1 MAAPQVAEDGS
12 RGSRIGTAGFAGVG
26 YPDCQGP
33 RVPAARLRSP
43 ALVAAPP
50 QDFPRE
56 GPGYRLAGRPNPP
69 GSQRLTA
76 AGGQGPPPRGG
87 AHAQSLRPAGPG
99 AVQQSALSRGPA
111 RHARTRA
118 GTRALLGGGGRGGGT
133 GGRGGGGGD
142 RVASG
147 GARARPRARPPPR
160 PSPARVKRFLPA
172 CSGRRDLTP
181 RWRTARMST
190 RAKRAACPF
199 SIQRY
204 GIYERCRELVE
215 AGYDVRQPDK
225 ENVTLLHWAAINN
238 RIDLVKYYISK
249 GAIVDQLGG
258 DLNSTPLHWATR
270 QGHLSMV
277 VQLMKYGADP
287 SLIDGEG
294 CSCIHLAAQFGH
306 TSIVAYLIAKG
317 QDVDMMDQNG
327 MTPLMW
333 AAYRTHS
340 VDPTRLLLTFN
351 VSVNLGDK
359 YHKNTALHWAVLAGN
374 TTVISLLLEAGA
386 NVDAQ
391 NIKGESALD
400 LAKQR
405 KNVWMINHLQEARQA
420 KGYDNPSFLRKLKA
434 DKEFRQKVMLGTPFL
449 VIWLVGFIAD
459 LNIDSWLIKGLM
471 YGGVWATV
479 QFLSK
484 SFFDH
489 SMHSALPLGIYLATK
504 FWMYVTWF
512 FWFWNDLNF
521 LFIHL
526 PFLANS
532 IALFYN
538 FGKSW
543 KSDPGIIKATEE
555 QKKKI
560 RKPVR
565 SKHCGVCNRCIAKFD
580 HHCPWVGNCVGA
592 GNHRYFM
599 GYLFF
604 LLFMICWM
612 IYGCISYWGLHC
624 ETSYTKDGFW
634 TYITQIATCS
644 PWMFWMFLNSVF
656 HFMWVAVLLMC
667 QMYQIS
673 CLGITT
679 NERMN
684 ARRYKHF
691 KVTTTSIESPF
702 NHGCV
707 RNIIDFFEFRCCGLF
722 RPVIVDWT
730 RQYTI
735 EYDQISG
742 SGYQLV

>member
-1 MAAPQVAEDGS
+1 MQREEGFNTKMADGPDEYDTEAGCVPLLHPEEIKPQS
-12 RGSRIGTAGFAGVG
+12 HFNHG
-26 YPDCQGP
+26 YGEP
-33 RVPAARLRSP
+33 L
-43 ALVAAPP
+43 
-50 QDFPRE
+50 
-56 GPGYRLAGRPNPP
+56 GRKTHIDDY
-69 GSQRLTA
+69 STW
-76 AGGQGPPPRGG
+76 
-87 AHAQSLRPAGPG
+87 
-99 AVQQSALSRGPA
+99 
-111 RHARTRA
+111 
-118 GTRALLGGGGRGGGT
+118 
-133 GGRGGGGGD
+133 D
-142 RVASG
+142 I
-147 GARARPRARPPPR
+147 
-160 PSPARVKRFLPA
+160 VKA
-172 CSGRRDLTP
+172 T
-181 RWRTARMST
+181 
-190 RAKRAACPF
+190 
-199 SIQRY
+199 QY

-434 DKEFRQKVMLGTPFL
+434 DKTIVELAETGSL
-449 VIWLVGFIAD
+449 D
-459 LNIDSWLIKGLM
+459 L
-471 YGGVWATV
+471 
-479 QFLSK
+479 
-484 SFFDH
+484 
-489 SMHSALPLGIYLATK
+489 
-504 FWMYVTWF
+504 
-512 FWFWNDLNF
+512 
-521 LFIHL
+521 
-526 PFLANS
+526 S
-532 IALFYN
+532 IFCSTCL
-538 FGKSW
+538 
-543 KSDPGIIKATEE
+543 
-555 QKKKI
+555 I

-624 ETSYTKDGFW
+624 ETTYTKDGFW

-702 NHGCV
+702 NSLLMWLGKQQNMAQV
-707 RNIIDFFEFRCCGLF
+707 IGPLSPTRETGVEF
-722 RPVIVDWT
+722 
-730 RQYTI
+730 QA
-735 EYDQISG
+735 SG
-742 SGYQLV
+742 FGVAKPQLLWPFW

>member
-1 MAAPQVAEDGS
+1 RQPAPS
-12 RGSRIGTAGFAGVG
+12 
-26 YPDCQGP
+26 
-33 RVPAARLRSP
+33 
-43 ALVAAPP
+43 
-50 QDFPRE
+50 
-56 GPGYRLAGRPNPP
+56 
-69 GSQRLTA
+69 
-76 AGGQGPPPRGG
+76 
-87 AHAQSLRPAGPG
+87 
-99 AVQQSALSRGPA
+99 SA
-111 RHARTRA
+111 T
-118 GTRALLGGGGRGGGT
+118 
-133 GGRGGGGGD
+133 
-142 RVASG
+142 VW
-147 GARARPRARPPPR
+147 
-160 PSPARVKRFLPA
+160 V
-172 CSGRRDLTP
+172 
-181 RWRTARMST
+181 
-190 RAKRAACPF
+190 
-199 SIQRY
+199 Y
-204 GIYERCRELVE
+204 GIFERCRELVE
-215 AGYDVRQPDK
+215 AGFDVRQPDK

-294 CSCIHLAAQFGH
+294 CSCVHLAAQFGH

-374 TTVISLLLEAGA
+374 TTVISLLLDANA

-391 NIKGESALD
+391 NIKGETPLD

-420 KGYDNPSFLRKLKA
+420 KGYDSPSYLKRLKM
-434 DKEFRQKVMLGTPFL
+434 DKKVMLGTPFV

-459 LNIDSWLIKGLM
+459 LDIDSWLIKGLM
-471 YGGVWATV
+471 YAGMWIAV

-484 SFFDH
+484 YVSTQITRIYTYTYMQSSFLVLIH
-489 SMHSALPLGIYLATK
+489 
-504 FWMYVTWF
+504 YVFCLSTVF
-512 FWFWNDLNF
+512 LNPAA
-521 LFIHL
+521 HL
-526 PFLANS
+526 PFATVHVPFLLNTL
-532 IALFYN
+532 ALFYN

-543 KSDPGIIKATEE
+543 KSDPGIIKASEE
-555 QKKKI
+555 QKKKTIVELAETGSLDLSIFCSTCLI
-560 RKPVR
+560 RKPIR
-565 SKHCGVCNRCIAKFD
+565 SKHCAVCNRCIAKFD
-580 HHCPWVGNCVGA
+580 HHCPWVGNCVGS

-604 LLFMICWM
+604 LLCMICWM
-612 IYGCISYWGLHC
+612 IYGCISYWRIHC
-624 ETSYTKDGFW
+624 ATSYAKDGFW
-634 TYITQIATCS
+634 LYLTQIASCS

-656 HFMWVAVLLMC
+656 HFMWVAVLIMC
-667 QMYQIS
+667 QLYQIAA
-673 CLGITT
+673 LGITT

-691 KVTTTSIESPF
+691 KVTATSIESPF
-702 NHGCV
+702 NHGCF
-707 RNIIDFFEFRCCGLF
+707 RNLIDFFEIRCCGLI
-722 RPVIVDWT
+722 RPVTVDWT
-730 RQYTI
+730 TQYTI
-735 EYDQISG
+735 EYDQTSG

>member
-1 MAAPQVAEDGS
+1 MAAPLEEYEKE
-12 RGSRIGTAGFAGVG
+12 AGCVPILHPEEIKPQSHYNHG
-26 YPDCQGP
+26 YSDS
-33 RVPAARLRSP
+33 L
-43 ALVAAPP
+43 
-50 QDFPRE
+50 
-56 GPGYRLAGRPNPP
+56 GRK
-69 GSQRLTA
+69 SHIDDYSTW
-76 AGGQGPPPRGG
+76 
-87 AHAQSLRPAGPG
+87 
-99 AVQQSALSRGPA
+99 
-111 RHARTRA
+111 
-118 GTRALLGGGGRGGGT
+118 
-133 GGRGGGGGD
+133 D
-142 RVASG
+142 I
-147 GARARPRARPPPR
+147 
-160 PSPARVKRFLPA
+160 VKA
-172 CSGRRDLTP
+172 T
-181 RWRTARMST
+181 
-190 RAKRAACPF
+190 
-199 SIQRY
+199 QY

-238 RIDLVKYYISK
+238 RIDLVKFYISK

-351 VSVNLGDK
+351 VSINLGDK

-391 NIKGESALD
+391 NIKGESPLD

-420 KGYDNPSFLRKLKA
+420 KGYDSPSFLRKLKA

-459 LNIDSWLIKGLM
+459 LDVDSWLIKGLM
-471 YGGVWATV
+471 YGGVWAMV

-504 FWMYVTWF
+504 FW
-512 FWFWNDLNF
+512 
-521 LFIHL
+521 I
-526 PFLANS
+526 
-532 IALFYN
+532 
-538 FGKSW
+538 
-543 KSDPGIIKATEE
+543 
-555 QKKKI
+555 I

-612 IYGCISYWGLHC
+612 IYGCISYWGIHC
-624 ETSYTKDGFW
+624 ETTYTKDGLW

-702 NHGCV
+702 NHGCI

-735 EYDQISG
+735 EYDQTSG
-742 SGYQLV
+742 AGYQLV

>member
-1 MAAPQVAEDGS
+1 MAAPLDEYEKE
-12 RGSRIGTAGFAGVG
+12 AGCVPLLHPEEIKPQAHYNHG
-26 YPDCQGP
+26 YSES
-33 RVPAARLRSP
+33 L
-43 ALVAAPP
+43 
-50 QDFPRE
+50 
-56 GPGYRLAGRPNPP
+56 GRK
-69 GSQRLTA
+69 SHIDDYSTW
-76 AGGQGPPPRGG
+76 
-87 AHAQSLRPAGPG
+87 
-99 AVQQSALSRGPA
+99 
-111 RHARTRA
+111 
-118 GTRALLGGGGRGGGT
+118 
-133 GGRGGGGGD
+133 D
-142 RVASG
+142 I
-147 GARARPRARPPPR
+147 
-160 PSPARVKRFLPA
+160 VKA
-172 CSGRRDLTP
+172 T
-181 RWRTARMST
+181 
-190 RAKRAACPF
+190 
-199 SIQRY
+199 QY

-238 RIDLVKYYISK
+238 RLDLVKYYISK

-391 NIKGESALD
+391 NIKGESPLD

-420 KGYDNPSFLRKLKA
+420 KGYDNPSFLRKLRA
-434 DKEFRQKVMLGTPFL
+434 DKEVRQKVMLGTPFL

-459 LNIDSWLIKGLM
+459 LDIDSWLIKGLM
-471 YGGVWATV
+471 YGGVWAMV
-479 QFLSK
+479 QFLSN
-484 SFFDH
+484 
-489 SMHSALPLGIYLATK
+489 
-504 FWMYVTWF
+504 V
-512 FWFWNDLNF
+512 
-521 LFIHL
+521 
-526 PFLANS
+526 
-532 IALFYN
+532 ALFYN

-555 QKKKI
+555 QKKKTIVELAETGSLDLSIFCSTCLI

-580 HHCPWVGNCVGA
+580 HHCPWVGNCVG
-592 GNHRYFM
+592 R
-599 GYLFF
+599 YLFKF
-604 LLFMICWM
+604 SLVFRSRQPSLFHGISILFTLHDMLDDLWMYLFGLYPCNFNVSKYLLAL
-612 IYGCISYWGLHC
+612 LH
-624 ETSYTKDGFW
+624 F
-634 TYITQIATCS
+634 
-644 PWMFWMFLNSVF
+644 P
-656 HFMWVAVLLMC
+656 
-667 QMYQIS
+667 QIS

-702 NHGCV
+702 NHGCI

-735 EYDQISG
+735 EYEQTSG

>member
-1 MAAPQVAEDGS
+1 MEEYEKEAGCVPILHPEEIKPQSHYNHGYSENVS
-12 RGSRIGTAGFAGVG
+12 RKNHVDDYSTWDI
-26 YPDCQGP
+26 
-33 RVPAARLRSP
+33 
-43 ALVAAPP
+43 
-50 QDFPRE
+50 
-56 GPGYRLAGRPNPP
+56 
-69 GSQRLTA
+69 
-76 AGGQGPPPRGG
+76 
-87 AHAQSLRPAGPG
+87 
-99 AVQQSALSRGPA
+99 
-111 RHARTRA
+111 
-118 GTRALLGGGGRGGGT
+118 
-133 GGRGGGGGD
+133 
-142 RVASG
+142 
-147 GARARPRARPPPR
+147 
-160 PSPARVKRFLPA
+160 VKA
-172 CSGRRDLTP
+172 T
-181 RWRTARMST
+181 
-190 RAKRAACPF
+190 
-199 SIQRY
+199 QY
-204 GIYERCRELVE
+204 GIFERCRELVE
-215 AGYDVRQPDK
+215 AGFDVRQPDK

-294 CSCIHLAAQFGH
+294 CSCVHLAAQFGH

-374 TTVISLLLEAGA
+374 TTVISLLLDANA

-391 NIKGESALD
+391 NIKGETPLD

-420 KGYDNPSFLRKLKA
+420 KGYDSPSYLKRLKM
-434 DKEFRQKVMLGTPFL
+434 DKEFRQKVMLGTPFV

-459 LNIDSWLIKGLM
+459 LDIDSWLIKGIM
-471 YGGVWATV
+471 YAGVWVAV

-484 SFFDH
+484 YSTIFLN
-489 SMHSALPLGIYLATK
+489 LP
-504 FWMYVTWF
+504 V
-512 FWFWNDLNF
+512 
-521 LFIHL
+521 HL
-526 PFLANS
+526 PFATVHVPFLINTL
-532 IALFYN
+532 ALFYN

-543 KSDPGIIKATEE
+543 KSDPGIIKASEE
-555 QKKKI
+555 QKKKTIVELAETGSLDLSIFCSTCLI
-560 RKPVR
+560 RKPIR
-565 SKHCGVCNRCIAKFD
+565 SKHCAVCNRCIAKFD
-580 HHCPWVGNCVGA
+580 HHCPWVGNCVGS

-604 LLFMICWM
+604 LLCMICWM
-612 IYGCISYWGLHC
+612 MYGCISYWRIHC
-624 ETSYTKDGFW
+624 ATSYAKDGFW
-634 TYITQIATCS
+634 LYLTQIASCS

-656 HFMWVAVLLMC
+656 HFMWVAVLIMC
-667 QMYQIS
+667 QLYQIAA
-673 CLGITT
+673 LGITT

-691 KVTTTSIESPF
+691 KVTATSIESPF
-702 NHGCV
+702 NHGCI
-707 RNIIDFFEFRCCGLF
+707 RNLIDFFEIRCCGLI
-722 RPVIVDWT
+722 RPVTVDWT
-730 RQYTI
+730 TQYTI
-735 EYDQISG
+735 EYDQTSG

>member
-1 MAAPQVAEDGS
+1 MAAAVELEREALRAEELKPQGHYNHGYSESVS
-12 RGSRIGTAGFAGVG
+12 RKSHVDDYSTWDI
-26 YPDCQGP
+26 
-33 RVPAARLRSP
+33 
-43 ALVAAPP
+43 
-50 QDFPRE
+50 
-56 GPGYRLAGRPNPP
+56 
-69 GSQRLTA
+69 
-76 AGGQGPPPRGG
+76 
-87 AHAQSLRPAGPG
+87 
-99 AVQQSALSRGPA
+99 
-111 RHARTRA
+111 
-118 GTRALLGGGGRGGGT
+118 
-133 GGRGGGGGD
+133 
-142 RVASG
+142 
-147 GARARPRARPPPR
+147 
-160 PSPARVKRFLPA
+160 VKA
-172 CSGRRDLTP
+172 T
-181 RWRTARMST
+181 
-190 RAKRAACPF
+190 
-199 SIQRY
+199 QY
-204 GIYERCRELVE
+204 GIFERCRELVE

-249 GAIVDQLGG
+249 GAVVDQLGG

-294 CSCIHLAAQFGH
+294 CSCVHLAAQFGH

-374 TTVISLLLEAGA
+374 TTVISLLLESNA

-391 NIKGESALD
+391 NIKGETPLD

-420 KGYDNPSFLRKLKA
+420 KGYDSPSYLKRLKM
-434 DKEFRQKVMLGTPFL
+434 DKEFRQKVMLGTPFV

-459 LNIDSWLIKGLM
+459 LDIDSWLIKGLM
-471 YGGVWATV
+471 YAGVWLAV

-504 FWMYVTWF
+504 FWMYITWF
-512 FWFWNDLNF
+512 YWFWNDLPF
-521 LFIHL
+521 VTIHL
-526 PFLANS
+526 PFLLNS
-532 IALFYN
+532 LALFYN

-543 KSDPGIIKATEE
+543 KSDPGIIKASEE
-555 QKKKI
+555 QKKKTIVELAETGSLDLSIFCSTCLI
-560 RKPVR
+560 RKPIR
-565 SKHCGVCNRCIAKFD
+565 SKHCAVCNRCIAKFD
-580 HHCPWVGNCVGA
+580 HHCPWVGNCVGS
-592 GNHRYFM
+592 GNHRYFI

-604 LLFMICWM
+604 LLCMICWM
-612 IYGCISYWGLHC
+612 MYGCICYWRLHC
-624 ETSYTKDGFW
+624 ASSYSRDGLW
-634 TYITQIATCS
+634 VYITQIATCS

-656 HFMWVAVLLMC
+656 HFLWVAVLIMC
-667 QMYQIS
+667 QLYQIAG
-673 CLGITT
+673 LGITT

-691 KVTTTSIESPF
+691 KVTATSIESPF

-707 RNIIDFFEFRCCGLF
+707 RNLIDFFELRCCGLL
-722 RPVIVDWT
+722 RPVVVDWT
-730 RQYTI
+730 VQFSI
-735 EYDQISG
+735 EYDQTSG

>member
-1 MAAPQVAEDGS
+1 QSHYNHGYSENVS
-12 RGSRIGTAGFAGVG
+12 RKNHVDDYSTWDI
-26 YPDCQGP
+26 
-33 RVPAARLRSP
+33 
-43 ALVAAPP
+43 
-50 QDFPRE
+50 
-56 GPGYRLAGRPNPP
+56 
-69 GSQRLTA
+69 
-76 AGGQGPPPRGG
+76 
-87 AHAQSLRPAGPG
+87 
-99 AVQQSALSRGPA
+99 
-111 RHARTRA
+111 
-118 GTRALLGGGGRGGGT
+118 
-133 GGRGGGGGD
+133 
-142 RVASG
+142 
-147 GARARPRARPPPR
+147 
-160 PSPARVKRFLPA
+160 VKA
-172 CSGRRDLTP
+172 T
-181 RWRTARMST
+181 
-190 RAKRAACPF
+190 
-199 SIQRY
+199 QY
-204 GIYERCRELVE
+204 GIFERCRELVE
-215 AGYDVRQPDK
+215 AGFDVRQPDK

-294 CSCIHLAAQFGH
+294 CSCVHLAAQFGH

-374 TTVISLLLEAGA
+374 TTVISLLLDANA

-391 NIKGESALD
+391 NIKGETPLD

-420 KGYDNPSFLRKLKA
+420 KGYDSPSYLKRLKM
-434 DKEFRQKVMLGTPFL
+434 DKEFRQKVMLGTPFV

-459 LNIDSWLIKGLM
+459 LDIDSWLIKGIM
-471 YGGVWATV
+471 YVGVWIAV

-484 SFFDH
+484 AFFDH

-504 FWMYVTWF
+504 FWMYNTYCCF
-512 FWFWNDLNF
+512 FCLGSCYCHCHYPCLCVLLN
-521 LFIHL
+521 LAAHL
-526 PFLANS
+526 PFATVHVPFLINTL
-532 IALFYN
+532 ALFYN

-543 KSDPGIIKATEE
+543 KSDPGIIKASEE
-555 QKKKI
+555 QKKKTIVELAETGSLDLSIFCSTCLI
-560 RKPVR
+560 RKPIR
-565 SKHCGVCNRCIAKFD
+565 SKHCAVCNRCIAKFD
-580 HHCPWVGNCVGA
+580 HHCPWVGNCVGS

-604 LLFMICWM
+604 LLCMICWM
-612 IYGCISYWGLHC
+612 IYGSHSIHTLFVSLIHC
-624 ETSYTKDGFW
+624 ATSYAKDGFW
-634 TYITQIATCS
+634 LYLTQIASCS
-644 PWMFWMFLNSVF
+644 PWMFWMFLNSIF
-656 HFMWVAVLLMC
+656 HFMWVAVLIMC
-667 QMYQIS
+667 QLYQIAA
-673 CLGITT
+673 LGITT

-691 KVTTTSIESPF
+691 KVTATSIESPF
-702 NHGCV
+702 NHGCI
-707 RNIIDFFEFRCCGLF
+707 RNLIDFFEIRCCGLM
-722 RPVIVDWT
+722 RPVTVDWT
-730 RQYTI
+730 TQYTI
-735 EYDQISG
+735 EYDQTSG

>member
-1 MAAPQVAEDGS
+1 MADAMDEYEKEAGCVPILHPEEIKPQSHYNHGYSE
-12 RGSRIGTAGFAGVG
+12 TAGRKSHVDD
-26 YPDCQGP
+26 YSTWDI
-33 RVPAARLRSP
+33 
-43 ALVAAPP
+43 
-50 QDFPRE
+50 
-56 GPGYRLAGRPNPP
+56 
-69 GSQRLTA
+69 
-76 AGGQGPPPRGG
+76 
-87 AHAQSLRPAGPG
+87 
-99 AVQQSALSRGPA
+99 
-111 RHARTRA
+111 
-118 GTRALLGGGGRGGGT
+118 
-133 GGRGGGGGD
+133 
-142 RVASG
+142 
-147 GARARPRARPPPR
+147 
-160 PSPARVKRFLPA
+160 VKA
-172 CSGRRDLTP
+172 T
-181 RWRTARMST
+181 
-190 RAKRAACPF
+190 
-199 SIQRY
+199 QY
-204 GIYERCRELVE
+204 GIIERCRELVE

-238 RIDLVKYYISK
+238 RVELVKYYISK

-277 VQLMKYGADP
+277 VQLLKYGSDP
-287 SLIDGEG
+287 ALIDGEG

-351 VSVNLGDK
+351 VSVSLGDK

-374 TTVISLLLEAGA
+374 TTVISLLLDAGA

-391 NIKGESALD
+391 NIKGETALD

-405 KNVWMINHLQEARQA
+405 KNVWMINHLQEAWQA
-420 KGYDNPSFLRKLKA
+420 KGYDSPSYLKRLKA

-459 LNIDSWLIKGLM
+459 LDVSSWLIKALM
-471 YGGVWATV
+471 YLAVWATV

-512 FWFWNDLNF
+512 FWFWNDILSVTEPCVS
-521 LFIHL
+521 LSSCELALCEQRSLDQAGKGALTGGERGSCDVIGCYGDEALRSPAPWAQACRESRWAPSALRSL
-526 PFLANS
+526 PSMHGGGRVQLKSTHALGVCRLRCCVL
-532 IALFYN
+532 LFYN

-543 KSDPGIIKATEE
+543 KSDPGIIKASEE
-555 QKKKI
+555 QKKKTIVELAETGSLDLSIFCSTCLI

-565 SKHCGVCNRCIAKFD
+565 SKHCAVCNRCIAKFD
-580 HHCPWVGNCVGA
+580 HHCPWVGNCVGS

-604 LLFMICWM
+604 LLCMICWM
-612 IYGCISYWGLHC
+612 IYGCICYWRIHC
-624 ETSYTKDGFW
+624 ATSYHRDGFW
-634 TYITQIATCS
+634 AYITQIATCS
-644 PWMFWMFLNSVF
+644 PWMFWMFLNSIF
-656 HFMWVAVLLMC
+656 HFMWVAVLIMC
-667 QMYQIS
+667 QMYQIA

-707 RNIIDFFEFRCCGLF
+707 RNLIDFFEYRCCGLV
-722 RPVIVDWT
+722 RPVVVDWT
-730 RQYTI
+730 TQHTI
-735 EYDQISG
+735 DYEQTSG

>member
-1 MAAPQVAEDGS
+1 MEEYEKEAGCVPILHPEEIKPQSHYNHGYSENVS
-12 RGSRIGTAGFAGVG
+12 RKNHVDDYSTWDI
-26 YPDCQGP
+26 
-33 RVPAARLRSP
+33 
-43 ALVAAPP
+43 
-50 QDFPRE
+50 
-56 GPGYRLAGRPNPP
+56 
-69 GSQRLTA
+69 
-76 AGGQGPPPRGG
+76 
-87 AHAQSLRPAGPG
+87 
-99 AVQQSALSRGPA
+99 
-111 RHARTRA
+111 
-118 GTRALLGGGGRGGGT
+118 
-133 GGRGGGGGD
+133 
-142 RVASG
+142 
-147 GARARPRARPPPR
+147 
-160 PSPARVKRFLPA
+160 VKA
-172 CSGRRDLTP
+172 T
-181 RWRTARMST
+181 
-190 RAKRAACPF
+190 
-199 SIQRY
+199 QY
-204 GIYERCRELVE
+204 GIFERCRELVE
-215 AGYDVRQPDK
+215 AGFDVRQPDK

-294 CSCIHLAAQFGH
+294 CSCVHLAAQFGH

-374 TTVISLLLEAGA
+374 TTVISLLLDANA

-391 NIKGESALD
+391 NIKGETPLD

-420 KGYDNPSFLRKLKA
+420 KGYDSPSYLKRLKM
-434 DKEFRQKVMLGTPFL
+434 DKKVMLGTPFL

-459 LNIDSWLIKGLM
+459 LDIDSWLIKGLI
-471 YGGVWATV
+471 YAGVWVAV

-484 SFFDH
+484 ESCCLSTIF
-489 SMHSALPLGIYLATK
+489 LNLAA
-504 FWMYVTWF
+504 
-512 FWFWNDLNF
+512 
-521 LFIHL
+521 HL
-526 PFLANS
+526 PFATVHVPFLINTL
-532 IALFYN
+532 ALFYN

-543 KSDPGIIKATEE
+543 KSDPGIIKASEE
-555 QKKKI
+555 QKKKTIVELAETGSLDLSIFCSTCLI
-560 RKPVR
+560 RKPIR
-565 SKHCGVCNRCIAKFD
+565 SKHCAVCNRCIAKFD
-580 HHCPWVGNCVGA
+580 HHCPWVGNCVGS

-604 LLFMICWM
+604 LLCMICWM
-612 IYGCISYWGLHC
+612 MYGCISYWRIHC
-624 ETSYTKDGFW
+624 ATSYAKDGFW
-634 TYITQIATCS
+634 LYLTQIASCS

-656 HFMWVAVLLMC
+656 HFMWVAVLIMC
-667 QMYQIS
+667 QLYQIAA
-673 CLGITT
+673 LGITT

-691 KVTTTSIESPF
+691 KVTATSIESPF
-702 NHGCV
+702 NHGCF
-707 RNIIDFFEFRCCGLF
+707 RNLIDFFEIRCCGLI
-722 RPVIVDWT
+722 RPVSVDWT
-730 RQYTI
+730 TQYTI
-735 EYDQISG
+735 EYDQTSG

>member
-1 MAAPQVAEDGS
+1 MLMVLLC
-12 RGSRIGTAGFAGVG
+12 RH
-26 YPDCQGP
+26 
-33 RVPAARLRSP
+33 AARGCTGNGG
-43 ALVAAPP
+43 LVLEIKP
-50 QDFPRE
+50 QSHYNH
-56 GPGYRLAGRPNPP
+56 GYGEPLGRKTHIDDY
-69 GSQRLTA
+69 STW
-76 AGGQGPPPRGG
+76 
-87 AHAQSLRPAGPG
+87 
-99 AVQQSALSRGPA
+99 
-111 RHARTRA
+111 
-118 GTRALLGGGGRGGGT
+118 
-133 GGRGGGGGD
+133 D
-142 RVASG
+142 I
-147 GARARPRARPPPR
+147 
-160 PSPARVKRFLPA
+160 VKA
-172 CSGRRDLTP
+172 T
-181 RWRTARMST
+181 
-190 RAKRAACPF
+190 
-199 SIQRY
+199 QY

-238 RIDLVKYYISK
+238 RIDLV
-249 GAIVDQLGG
+249 
-258 DLNSTPLHWATR
+258 N
-270 QGHLSMV
+270 
-277 VQLMKYGADP
+277 
-287 SLIDGEG
+287 
-294 CSCIHLAAQFGH
+294 
-306 TSIVAYLIAKG
+306 
-317 QDVDMMDQNG
+317 
-327 MTPLMW
+327 
-333 AAYRTHS
+333 

-479 QFLSK
+479 QFLSN
-484 SFFDH
+484 
-489 SMHSALPLGIYLATK
+489 
-504 FWMYVTWF
+504 V
-512 FWFWNDLNF
+512 
-521 LFIHL
+521 
-526 PFLANS
+526 
-532 IALFYN
+532 ALFYN

-580 HHCPWVGNCVGA
+580 HHCPWVGNCVD
-592 GNHRYFM
+592 
-599 GYLFF
+599 
-604 LLFMICWM
+604 
-612 IYGCISYWGLHC
+612 WGLHC
-624 ETSYTKDGFW
+624 ETTYTKDGFW

>member
-1 MAAPQVAEDGS
+1 MRSDRHAHGSRLNAQVSDCSAPRNTLMLLQFMPCLSSDGLETCHRASSSFEVAPDRSLHSRLELHISAVSFNVTAQFSCVDSKNGATISAPTPDLAGYQSQASKARGNLKTRSRAPQPRSQLAPAPSQARWQLLPPRS
-12 RGSRIGTAGFAGVG
+12 R
-26 YPDCQGP
+26 DNW
-33 RVPAARLRSP
+33 
-43 ALVAAPP
+43 
-50 QDFPRE
+50 FPRE
-56 GPGYRLAGRPNPP
+56 SSAETYPIALLNEA
-69 GSQRLTA
+69 S
-76 AGGQGPPPRGG
+76 
-87 AHAQSLRPAGPG
+87 
-99 AVQQSALSRGPA
+99 QQSWFTDEKTKPENSRIFAQVDCETLEELASMIPVLPSGHEDTLRRNLVRILQFALASTLKE
-111 RHARTRA
+111 HS
-118 GTRALLGGGGRGGGT
+118 T
-133 GGRGGGGGD
+133 GFG
-142 RVASG
+142 
-147 GARARPRARPPPR
+147 
-160 PSPARVKRFLPA
+160 
-172 CSGRRDLTP
+172 
-181 RWRTARMST
+181 
-190 RAKRAACPF
+190 RAAAANGIIWKMFEMQHRPLCSLELKPQ
-199 SIQRY
+199 SHYNHGYSESLGRKSHIDDYSTWDIVKATQY

-391 NIKGESALD
+391 NIKGESPLD

-420 KGYDNPSFLRKLKA
+420 KGYDSPSFLRKLKA

-459 LNIDSWLIKGLM
+459 LDIDSWLIKGLM
-471 YGGVWATV
+471 YGGVWAMV

-521 LFIHL
+521 FFIHL

-532 IALFYN
+532 VALFYN

-555 QKKKI
+555 QKKKTIVELAETGSLDLSIFCSTCLI

-580 HHCPWVGNCVGA
+580 HHCPWVGNCVG
-592 GNHRYFM
+592 
-599 GYLFF
+599 
-604 LLFMICWM
+604 
-612 IYGCISYWGLHC
+612 
-624 ETSYTKDGFW
+624 E
-634 TYITQIATCS
+634 
-644 PWMFWMFLNSVF
+644 
-656 HFMWVAVLLMC
+656 
-667 QMYQIS
+667 
-673 CLGITT
+673 
-679 NERMN
+679 
-684 ARRYKHF
+684 
-691 KVTTTSIESPF
+691 
-702 NHGCV
+702 
-707 RNIIDFFEFRCCGLF
+707 
-722 RPVIVDWT
+722 
-730 RQYTI
+730 
-735 EYDQISG
+735 
-742 SGYQLV
+742 

>member
-1 MAAPQVAEDGS
+1 MGERGAGRGPPGARELRFGS
-12 RGSRIGTAGFAGVG
+12 R
-26 YPDCQGP
+26 
-33 RVPAARLRSP
+33 
-43 ALVAAPP
+43 VAASSPKRTYP
-50 QDFPRE
+50 WPR
-56 GPGYRLAGRPNPP
+56 L
-69 GSQRLTA
+69 L
-76 AGGQGPPPRGG
+76 PRGG
-87 AHAQSLRPAGPG
+87 RRHTSAFGRRPASRPRRPRPERSSGPS
-99 AVQQSALSRGPA
+99 AVQQSAFPPGPA
-111 RHARTRA
+111 VLARTRA
-118 GTRALLGGGGRGGGT
+118 GTRTLRAGRGQRGRHGGWGGR
-133 GGRGGGGGD
+133 R
-142 RVASG
+142 R
-147 GARARPRARPPPR
+147 RPRRLRRGSRSPWRSPSALPEPR
-160 PSPARVKRFLPA
+160 EGETLSPGMQREEGFNTKMADGPDEYDTEAGCVPLLHPEEIKPQSHYNHGYGEPLGRKTHIDDYSTWDIVKA
-172 CSGRRDLTP
+172 T
-181 RWRTARMST
+181 
-190 RAKRAACPF
+190 
-199 SIQRY
+199 QY

-479 QFLSK
+479 QFLSN
-484 SFFDH
+484 
-489 SMHSALPLGIYLATK
+489 
-504 FWMYVTWF
+504 V
-512 FWFWNDLNF
+512 
-521 LFIHL
+521 
-526 PFLANS
+526 
-532 IALFYN
+532 ALFYN

-555 QKKKI
+555 QKKKTIVELAETGSLDLSIFCSTCLI

-624 ETSYTKDGFW
+624 ETTYTKDGFW

>member
-1 MAAPQVAEDGS
+1 MEEYEKEAGCVPILHPEEIKPQSHYNHGYSENVS
-12 RGSRIGTAGFAGVG
+12 RKNHVDDYSTWDI
-26 YPDCQGP
+26 
-33 RVPAARLRSP
+33 
-43 ALVAAPP
+43 
-50 QDFPRE
+50 
-56 GPGYRLAGRPNPP
+56 
-69 GSQRLTA
+69 
-76 AGGQGPPPRGG
+76 
-87 AHAQSLRPAGPG
+87 
-99 AVQQSALSRGPA
+99 
-111 RHARTRA
+111 
-118 GTRALLGGGGRGGGT
+118 
-133 GGRGGGGGD
+133 
-142 RVASG
+142 
-147 GARARPRARPPPR
+147 
-160 PSPARVKRFLPA
+160 VKA
-172 CSGRRDLTP
+172 T
-181 RWRTARMST
+181 
-190 RAKRAACPF
+190 
-199 SIQRY
+199 QY
-204 GIYERCRELVE
+204 GIFERCRELVE
-215 AGYDVRQPDK
+215 AGFDVRQPDK

-294 CSCIHLAAQFGH
+294 CSCVHLAAQFGH

-374 TTVISLLLEAGA
+374 TTVISLLLDANA

-391 NIKGESALD
+391 NIKGETPLD

-420 KGYDNPSFLRKLKA
+420 KGYDSPSYLKRLKM
-434 DKEFRQKVMLGTPFL
+434 DKKVMLGTPFV

-459 LNIDSWLIKGLM
+459 LDIDSWLIKGIM
-471 YGGVWATV
+471 YAGVWVAV

-484 SFFDH
+484 YVILITHISLTNRL
-489 SMHSALPLGIYLATK
+489 LPKMDFTIVELAETGSL
-504 FWMYVTWF
+504 
-512 FWFWNDLNF
+512 DL
-521 LFIHL
+521 
-526 PFLANS
+526 S
-532 IALFYN
+532 IFCSTCL
-538 FGKSW
+538 
-543 KSDPGIIKATEE
+543 
-555 QKKKI
+555 I
-560 RKPVR
+560 RKPIR
-565 SKHCGVCNRCIAKFD
+565 SKHCAVCNRCIAKFD
-580 HHCPWVGNCVGA
+580 HHCPWVGNCVGS

-604 LLFMICWM
+604 LLCMICWM
-612 IYGCISYWGLHC
+612 MYGCISYWRIHC
-624 ETSYTKDGFW
+624 ATSYAKDGFW
-634 TYITQIATCS
+634 LYLTQIASCS

-656 HFMWVAVLLMC
+656 HFMWVAVLIMC
-667 QMYQIS
+667 QLYQIAA
-673 CLGITT
+673 LGITT

-691 KVTTTSIESPF
+691 KVTATSIESPF
-702 NHGCV
+702 NHGCI
-707 RNIIDFFEFRCCGLF
+707 RNLIDFFEIRCCGLI
-722 RPVIVDWT
+722 RPVTVDWT
-730 RQYTI
+730 TQYTI
-735 EYDQISG
+735 EYDQTSG

>member
-1 MAAPQVAEDGS
+1 MQREEGFNTKMADGPDEYDTEAGCVPLLHPEELKPQS
-12 RGSRIGTAGFAGVG
+12 HYNHG
-26 YPDCQGP
+26 YGEP
-33 RVPAARLRSP
+33 L
-43 ALVAAPP
+43 
-50 QDFPRE
+50 
-56 GPGYRLAGRPNPP
+56 GRKTHIDDY
-69 GSQRLTA
+69 STW
-76 AGGQGPPPRGG
+76 
-87 AHAQSLRPAGPG
+87 
-99 AVQQSALSRGPA
+99 
-111 RHARTRA
+111 
-118 GTRALLGGGGRGGGT
+118 
-133 GGRGGGGGD
+133 D
-142 RVASG
+142 I
-147 GARARPRARPPPR
+147 
-160 PSPARVKRFLPA
+160 VKA
-172 CSGRRDLTP
+172 T
-181 RWRTARMST
+181 
-190 RAKRAACPF
+190 
-199 SIQRY
+199 QY

-420 KGYDNPSFLRKLKA
+420 RGYDNPSFLRKLKA
-434 DKEFRQKVMLGTPFL
+434 DKTIVELAETGSL
-449 VIWLVGFIAD
+449 D
-459 LNIDSWLIKGLM
+459 L
-471 YGGVWATV
+471 
-479 QFLSK
+479 
-484 SFFDH
+484 
-489 SMHSALPLGIYLATK
+489 
-504 FWMYVTWF
+504 
-512 FWFWNDLNF
+512 
-521 LFIHL
+521 
-526 PFLANS
+526 S
-532 IALFYN
+532 IFCSTCL
-538 FGKSW
+538 
-543 KSDPGIIKATEE
+543 
-555 QKKKI
+555 I

-624 ETSYTKDGFW
+624 ETTYTRDGFW

-702 NHGCV
+702 NHGCI

>member
-1 MAAPQVAEDGS
+1 EIKPQS
-12 RGSRIGTAGFAGVG
+12 HYNHG
-26 YPDCQGP
+26 YGEP
-33 RVPAARLRSP
+33 L
-43 ALVAAPP
+43 
-50 QDFPRE
+50 
-56 GPGYRLAGRPNPP
+56 GRKTHIDDY
-69 GSQRLTA
+69 STW
-76 AGGQGPPPRGG
+76 
-87 AHAQSLRPAGPG
+87 
-99 AVQQSALSRGPA
+99 
-111 RHARTRA
+111 
-118 GTRALLGGGGRGGGT
+118 
-133 GGRGGGGGD
+133 D
-142 RVASG
+142 I
-147 GARARPRARPPPR
+147 
-160 PSPARVKRFLPA
+160 VKA
-172 CSGRRDLTP
+172 T
-181 RWRTARMST
+181 
-190 RAKRAACPF
+190 
-199 SIQRY
+199 QY

-238 RIDLVKYYISK
+238 RIDLVK
-249 GAIVDQLGG
+249 
-258 DLNSTPLHWATR
+258 

-449 VIWLVGFIAD
+449 VIWLVGFIAN

-512 FWFWNDLNF
+512 FWFWNDILCNNNQKQSFLFTHAHLNF

-532 IALFYN
+532 VALFYN

-580 HHCPWVGNCVGA
+580 HHCPWVGNCVD
-592 GNHRYFM
+592 
-599 GYLFF
+599 
-604 LLFMICWM
+604 
-612 IYGCISYWGLHC
+612 WGLHC
-624 ETSYTKDGFW
+624 ETTYTKDGFW

-707 RNIIDFFEFRCCGLF
+707 RNVIDFFEFRCCGLF

>member
-1 MAAPQVAEDGS
+1 MQREEGFNTKMADGPDEYDTETGCVPLLHPEEIKPQS
-12 RGSRIGTAGFAGVG
+12 HYNHG
-26 YPDCQGP
+26 YGEP
-33 RVPAARLRSP
+33 L
-43 ALVAAPP
+43 
-50 QDFPRE
+50 
-56 GPGYRLAGRPNPP
+56 GRKTHIDDY
-69 GSQRLTA
+69 STW
-76 AGGQGPPPRGG
+76 
-87 AHAQSLRPAGPG
+87 
-99 AVQQSALSRGPA
+99 
-111 RHARTRA
+111 
-118 GTRALLGGGGRGGGT
+118 
-133 GGRGGGGGD
+133 D
-142 RVASG
+142 I
-147 GARARPRARPPPR
+147 
-160 PSPARVKRFLPA
+160 VKA
-172 CSGRRDLTP
+172 T
-181 RWRTARMST
+181 
-190 RAKRAACPF
+190 
-199 SIQRY
+199 QY

-238 RIDLVKYYISK
+238 RIDLVK
-249 GAIVDQLGG
+249 
-258 DLNSTPLHWATR
+258 

-374 TTVISLLLEAGA
+374 TTVISLLLEAGG

-391 NIKGESALD
+391 NVKAILRFGESALD

-420 KGYDNPSFLRKLKA
+420 KGYDSPSFLRKLKA

-484 SFFDH
+484 GTNLVIMQVSVYPGE
-489 SMHSALPLGIYLATK
+489 MLALGTVDSQCLSGRELPGCADAQQCVPQTIVELAETGSL
-504 FWMYVTWF
+504 
-512 FWFWNDLNF
+512 DL
-521 LFIHL
+521 
-526 PFLANS
+526 S
-532 IALFYN
+532 IFCSTCL
-538 FGKSW
+538 
-543 KSDPGIIKATEE
+543 
-555 QKKKI
+555 I

-612 IYGCISYWGLHC
+612 IYGCVSYWGLHC
-624 ETSYTKDGFW
+624 ETTYTKDGFW

-667 QMYQIS
+667 QMYQIT

-722 RPVIVDWT
+722 RPVVVDWT

>member
-1 MAAPQVAEDGS
+1 CSVKELKPQSHYNHGYSEN
-12 RGSRIGTAGFAGVG
+12 VG
-26 YPDCQGP
+26 RKSHVDDYSTWDI
-33 RVPAARLRSP
+33 
-43 ALVAAPP
+43 
-50 QDFPRE
+50 
-56 GPGYRLAGRPNPP
+56 
-69 GSQRLTA
+69 
-76 AGGQGPPPRGG
+76 
-87 AHAQSLRPAGPG
+87 
-99 AVQQSALSRGPA
+99 
-111 RHARTRA
+111 
-118 GTRALLGGGGRGGGT
+118 
-133 GGRGGGGGD
+133 
-142 RVASG
+142 
-147 GARARPRARPPPR
+147 
-160 PSPARVKRFLPA
+160 VKA
-172 CSGRRDLTP
+172 T
-181 RWRTARMST
+181 
-190 RAKRAACPF
+190 
-199 SIQRY
+199 QY
-204 GIYERCRELVE
+204 GIFERCRELVE
-215 AGYDVRQPDK
+215 AGYDVQQPDK

-249 GAIVDQLGG
+249 GAMVDQLGG

-277 VQLMKYGADP
+277 VQLLKYGSDP

-294 CSCIHLAAQFGH
+294 CSCVHLAAQFGH

-374 TTVISLLLEAGA
+374 TTVITLLLDSNS

-391 NIKGESALD
+391 NIKGETPLD

-405 KNVWMINHLQEARQA
+405 KNVWMVNHLQEARQA
-420 KGYDNPSFLRKLKA
+420 KGYDSPGYLKKLKM
-434 DKEFRQKVMLGTPFL
+434 DKEFRQKIMLGTPFL

-459 LNIDSWLIKGLM
+459 LDIDSWLLKGLM
-471 YGGVWATV
+471 YCGVWVTV

-512 FWFWNDLNF
+512 YCQSAVLLNSSVHLPF
-521 LFIHL
+521 ATVHL
-526 PFLANS
+526 PFLLNS
-532 IALFYN
+532 VCLFYN

-543 KSDPGIIKATEE
+543 KSDPGIIKASEE
-555 QKKKI
+555 QKKKTIVELAETGSLDLSIFCSTCLI
-560 RKPVR
+560 RKPIR
-565 SKHCGVCNRCIAKFD
+565 SKHCAVCNRCIAKFD
-580 HHCPWVGNCVGA
+580 HHCPWVGNCVGS

-604 LLFMICWM
+604 LLCMISWM
-612 IYGCISYWGLHC
+612 IYGCICYWRIHC
-624 ETSYTKDGFW
+624 ATNYTKDGFW
-634 TYITQIATCS
+634 LYLTQIASCS

-656 HFMWVAVLLMC
+656 HFMWVAVLIMC
-667 QMYQIS
+667 QLYQV
-673 CLGITT
+673 
-679 NERMN
+679 
-684 ARRYKHF
+684 RY
-691 KVTTTSIESPF
+691 V

-707 RNIIDFFEFRCCGLF
+707 RNLIDFFEIRCCGLI
-722 RPVIVDWT
+722 RPKAIDWT
-730 RQYTI
+730 TQYTI
-735 EYDQISG
+735 EYDQTSG

>member
-1 MAAPQVAEDGS
+1 MAAPLDEYEKE
-12 RGSRIGTAGFAGVG
+12 AGCVPILHPEEIKPQSHYNHG
-26 YPDCQGP
+26 YSES
-33 RVPAARLRSP
+33 L
-43 ALVAAPP
+43 
-50 QDFPRE
+50 
-56 GPGYRLAGRPNPP
+56 GRK
-69 GSQRLTA
+69 SHIDDYSTW
-76 AGGQGPPPRGG
+76 
-87 AHAQSLRPAGPG
+87 
-99 AVQQSALSRGPA
+99 
-111 RHARTRA
+111 
-118 GTRALLGGGGRGGGT
+118 
-133 GGRGGGGGD
+133 D
-142 RVASG
+142 I
-147 GARARPRARPPPR
+147 
-160 PSPARVKRFLPA
+160 VKA
-172 CSGRRDLTP
+172 T
-181 RWRTARMST
+181 
-190 RAKRAACPF
+190 
-199 SIQRY
+199 QY

-317 QDVDMMDQNG
+317 QVNFK
-327 MTPLMW
+327 
-333 AAYRTHS
+333 Y

-391 NIKGESALD
+391 NIKGESPLD

-420 KGYDNPSFLRKLKA
+420 KGYDSPSFLRKLKA

-459 LNIDSWLIKGLM
+459 LDIDSWLIKGLM
-471 YGGVWATV
+471 YGGVWAMV

-484 SFFDH
+484 SVFWHLVCWIDNLKFVFHVVFRHASLFTYLYHH
-489 SMHSALPLGIYLATK
+489 SLERSCAAL
-504 FWMYVTWF
+504 
-512 FWFWNDLNF
+512 
-521 LFIHL
+521 IHCL
-526 PFLANS
+526 
-532 IALFYN
+532 
-538 FGKSW
+538 
-543 KSDPGIIKATEE
+543 
-555 QKKKI
+555 I

-612 IYGCISYWGLHC
+612 IYGCISYWGFHC
-624 ETSYTKDGFW
+624 ETSYAKDGFW

-702 NHGCV
+702 NHGCI

-735 EYDQISG
+735 EYDQTSG

>member
-1 MAAPQVAEDGS
+1 MAAPLEEYGKE
-12 RGSRIGTAGFAGVG
+12 AGCVPILHPEEIKPQSHYNHG
-26 YPDCQGP
+26 YSES
-33 RVPAARLRSP
+33 L
-43 ALVAAPP
+43 
-50 QDFPRE
+50 
-56 GPGYRLAGRPNPP
+56 GRK
-69 GSQRLTA
+69 SHIDDYSTW
-76 AGGQGPPPRGG
+76 
-87 AHAQSLRPAGPG
+87 
-99 AVQQSALSRGPA
+99 
-111 RHARTRA
+111 
-118 GTRALLGGGGRGGGT
+118 
-133 GGRGGGGGD
+133 D
-142 RVASG
+142 I
-147 GARARPRARPPPR
+147 
-160 PSPARVKRFLPA
+160 VKA
-172 CSGRRDLTP
+172 T
-181 RWRTARMST
+181 
-190 RAKRAACPF
+190 
-199 SIQRY
+199 QY

-391 NIKGESALD
+391 NIKSSLKAGKEKTWTMLSTPKYAKHKLSVKVQSFGGESPLD

-420 KGYDNPSFLRKLKA
+420 KGYDSPSFLRKLKA

-459 LNIDSWLIKGLM
+459 LDIDSWLIKGLM
-471 YGGVWATV
+471 YGGVWAMV

-512 FWFWNDLNF
+512 FWFWNDILFCFRF
-521 LFIHL
+521 LDFKHISIFSL
-526 PFLANS
+526 YIFRSLL
-532 IALFYN
+532 IALHFSTILEN
-538 FGKSW
+538 PGNLIQESSKPRKNKRKSVEHHTTYIPLCILLLDCGVAYTPTEIRGTIFEVTQYVLYEIAQDI
-543 KSDPGIIKATEE
+543 KSHTSSIEIMTIVELAETGSLDLSIFCSTCL
-555 QKKKI
+555 I

-612 IYGCISYWGLHC
+612 IYGCISYWGFHC
-624 ETSYTKDGFW
+624 ETSYAKDGFW

-702 NHGCV
+702 NHGCI

-735 EYDQISG
+735 EYDQTSG

>member
-1 MAAPQVAEDGS
+1 MAAAVELEREALRAEELKPQGHYNHGYSESVS
-12 RGSRIGTAGFAGVG
+12 RKSHVDDYSTWDI
-26 YPDCQGP
+26 
-33 RVPAARLRSP
+33 
-43 ALVAAPP
+43 
-50 QDFPRE
+50 
-56 GPGYRLAGRPNPP
+56 
-69 GSQRLTA
+69 
-76 AGGQGPPPRGG
+76 
-87 AHAQSLRPAGPG
+87 
-99 AVQQSALSRGPA
+99 
-111 RHARTRA
+111 
-118 GTRALLGGGGRGGGT
+118 
-133 GGRGGGGGD
+133 
-142 RVASG
+142 
-147 GARARPRARPPPR
+147 
-160 PSPARVKRFLPA
+160 VKA
-172 CSGRRDLTP
+172 T
-181 RWRTARMST
+181 
-190 RAKRAACPF
+190 
-199 SIQRY
+199 QY
-204 GIYERCRELVE
+204 GIFERCRELVE

-238 RIDLVKYYISK
+238 RVDLVKYYISK
-249 GAIVDQLGG
+249 GAVVDQLGG

-294 CSCIHLAAQFGH
+294 CSCVHLAAQFGH

-374 TTVISLLLEAGA
+374 TTVISLLLESNA

-391 NIKGESALD
+391 NIKGETPLD

-420 KGYDNPSFLRKLKA
+420 KGYDSPSYLKRLKM
-434 DKEFRQKVMLGTPFL
+434 DKKVMLGTPFV

-459 LNIDSWLIKGLM
+459 LDIDSWLIKGLM
-471 YGGVWATV
+471 YAGVWLTV
-479 QFLSK
+479 
-484 SFFDH
+484 
-489 SMHSALPLGIYLATK
+489 
-504 FWMYVTWF
+504 
-512 FWFWNDLNF
+512 
-521 LFIHL
+521 HL
-526 PFLANS
+526 
-532 IALFYN
+532 ALFYN

-543 KSDPGIIKATEE
+543 KSDPGIIKASEE

-560 RKPVR
+560 RKPIR
-565 SKHCGVCNRCIAKFD
+565 SKHCAVCNRCIAKFD
-580 HHCPWVGNCVGA
+580 HHCPWVGNCVGS
-592 GNHRYFM
+592 GNHRYFI

-604 LLFMICWM
+604 LLCMICWM
-612 IYGCISYWGLHC
+612 MYGCICYWRLHC
-624 ETSYTKDGFW
+624 SSSYSRDGLW
-634 TYITQIATCS
+634 VYITQIATCS

-656 HFMWVAVLLMC
+656 HFLWVAVLIMC
-667 QMYQIS
+667 QLYQIAG
-673 CLGITT
+673 LGITT

-691 KVTTTSIESPF
+691 KVTATSIESPF
-702 NHGCV
+702 NHGCM
-707 RNIIDFFEFRCCGLF
+707 RNLIDFFELRCCGLL

-730 RQYTI
+730 VQFSI
-735 EYDQISG
+735 EYDQTSG

>member
-1 MAAPQVAEDGS
+1 EQENPVSHDTAPLKEIKPQSHYNHDYSESVS
-12 RGSRIGTAGFAGVG
+12 RKSHVDDYSTWDI
-26 YPDCQGP
+26 
-33 RVPAARLRSP
+33 
-43 ALVAAPP
+43 
-50 QDFPRE
+50 
-56 GPGYRLAGRPNPP
+56 
-69 GSQRLTA
+69 
-76 AGGQGPPPRGG
+76 
-87 AHAQSLRPAGPG
+87 
-99 AVQQSALSRGPA
+99 
-111 RHARTRA
+111 
-118 GTRALLGGGGRGGGT
+118 
-133 GGRGGGGGD
+133 
-142 RVASG
+142 
-147 GARARPRARPPPR
+147 
-160 PSPARVKRFLPA
+160 VKA
-172 CSGRRDLTP
+172 T
-181 RWRTARMST
+181 
-190 RAKRAACPF
+190 
-199 SIQRY
+199 QY
-204 GIYERCRELVE
+204 GIFERCRELVE

-294 CSCIHLAAQFGH
+294 CSCVHLATQFGH

-333 AAYRTHS
+333 AAYRMHS

-374 TTVISLLLEAGA
+374 TTVISLLLEANA

-391 NIKGESALD
+391 NIKGETPLD

-420 KGYDNPSFLRKLKA
+420 KGYDSPSYLKRLKM

-449 VIWLVGFIAD
+449 VIWLMGFIAD
-459 LNIDSWLIKGLM
+459 LDIDSWLIKGGM
-471 YGGVWATV
+471 YAAMWLVV

-504 FWMYVTWF
+504 FWMYITWF
-512 FWFWNDLNF
+512 YWFWNDILSVA
-521 LFIHL
+521 
-526 PFLANS
+526 PSCA
-532 IALFYN
+532 
-538 FGKSW
+538 SW
-543 KSDPGIIKATEE
+543 KSDPGIIKASEE
-555 QKKKI
+555 QKKKLSAHKTLTLTACSSQI
-560 RKPVR
+560 RKPIR
-565 SKHCGVCNRCIAKFD
+565 SKHCAVCNRCIAKFD
-580 HHCPWVGNCVGA
+580 HHCPWVGNCVGD

-604 LLFMICWM
+604 LLCMICWM
-612 IYGCISYWGLHC
+612 MYGCICYWRIHC
-624 ETSYTKDGFW
+624 ATSYTKDGFW
-634 TYITQIATCS
+634 IYITQIANCS

-656 HFMWVAVLLMC
+656 HFMWVAVLIMC
-667 QMYQIS
+667 QLYQIAV
-673 CLGITT
+673 LGITT

-691 KVTTTSIESPF
+691 KVTATSIESPF
-702 NHGCV
+702 NHGCM
-707 RNIIDFFEFRCCGLF
+707 RNLIDFFELRCCGLL
-722 RPVIVDWT
+722 RPVVVDWT
-730 RQYTI
+730 SQYTI
-735 EYDQISG
+735 EYDQTSG

>member
-1 MAAPQVAEDGS
+1 
-12 RGSRIGTAGFAGVG
+12 
-26 YPDCQGP
+26 
-33 RVPAARLRSP
+33 
-43 ALVAAPP
+43 
-50 QDFPRE
+50 
-56 GPGYRLAGRPNPP
+56 
-69 GSQRLTA
+69 
-76 AGGQGPPPRGG
+76 
-87 AHAQSLRPAGPG
+87 
-99 AVQQSALSRGPA
+99 
-111 RHARTRA
+111 
-118 GTRALLGGGGRGGGT
+118 
-133 GGRGGGGGD
+133 
-142 RVASG
+142 
-147 GARARPRARPPPR
+147 
-160 PSPARVKRFLPA
+160 
-172 CSGRRDLTP
+172 
-181 RWRTARMST
+181 
-190 RAKRAACPF
+190 
-199 SIQRY
+199 
-204 GIYERCRELVE
+204 
-215 AGYDVRQPDK
+215 
-225 ENVTLLHWAAINN
+225 
-238 RIDLVKYYISK
+238 
-249 GAIVDQLGG
+249 
-258 DLNSTPLHWATR
+258 
-270 QGHLSMV
+270 
-277 VQLMKYGADP
+277 
-287 SLIDGEG
+287 
-294 CSCIHLAAQFGH
+294 
-306 TSIVAYLIAKG
+306 
-317 QDVDMMDQNG
+317 
-327 MTPLMW
+327 MW

-391 NIKGESALD
+391 NIKASVGQTIEDSTIFQASMNICLGGELPSVEERRSAKLELKGESPLD

-420 KGYDNPSFLRKLKA
+420 KGYDNPSFLRKLRA

-459 LNIDSWLIKGLM
+459 LDIDSWLIKGLI
-471 YGGVWATV
+471 
-479 QFLSK
+479 

-504 FWMYVTWF
+504 FWI
-512 FWFWNDLNF
+512 F

-532 IALFYN
+532 VALFYN

-555 QKKKI
+555 QKKKTIVELAETGSLDLSIFCSTCLI

-612 IYGCISYWGLHC
+612 IYGCISYWGIHC
-624 ETSYTKDGFW
+624 HTSYTTDGFW
-634 TYITQIATCS
+634 TYVTQIATCS

-702 NHGCV
+702 NHGCI

-735 EYDQISG
+735 EYDQTSG
-742 SGYQLV
+742 TGYQLV

>member
-1 MAAPQVAEDGS
+1 MSSVWYPFQHHFQHQHHPGNTLAYPVAGKKGFVKLLPSSDTERGCELKPQS
-12 RGSRIGTAGFAGVG
+12 HYNHG
-26 YPDCQGP
+26 YSES
-33 RVPAARLRSP
+33 L
-43 ALVAAPP
+43 
-50 QDFPRE
+50 
-56 GPGYRLAGRPNPP
+56 GRK
-69 GSQRLTA
+69 SHIDDYSTW
-76 AGGQGPPPRGG
+76 
-87 AHAQSLRPAGPG
+87 
-99 AVQQSALSRGPA
+99 
-111 RHARTRA
+111 
-118 GTRALLGGGGRGGGT
+118 
-133 GGRGGGGGD
+133 D
-142 RVASG
+142 I
-147 GARARPRARPPPR
+147 
-160 PSPARVKRFLPA
+160 VKA
-172 CSGRRDLTP
+172 T
-181 RWRTARMST
+181 
-190 RAKRAACPF
+190 
-199 SIQRY
+199 QY

-391 NIKGESALD
+391 NIKGESPLD

-420 KGYDNPSFLRKLKA
+420 KGYDSPSFLRKLKA

-459 LNIDSWLIKGLM
+459 LDIDSWLIKGLM
-471 YGGVWATV
+471 YGGVWAMV

-512 FWFWNDLNF
+512 FWFWNDILF
-521 LFIHL
+521 LV
-526 PFLANS
+526 
-532 IALFYN
+532 ALFYN

-555 QKKKI
+555 QKKKTIVELAETGSLDLSIFCSTCLI

-612 IYGCISYWGLHC
+612 IYGCISYFYL
-624 ETSYTKDGFW
+624 
-634 TYITQIATCS
+634 IR
-644 PWMFWMFLNSVF
+644 
-656 HFMWVAVLLMC
+656 VLILFI
-667 QMYQIS
+667 IS

-702 NHGCV
+702 NHGCI

-735 EYDQISG
+735 EYDQTSG